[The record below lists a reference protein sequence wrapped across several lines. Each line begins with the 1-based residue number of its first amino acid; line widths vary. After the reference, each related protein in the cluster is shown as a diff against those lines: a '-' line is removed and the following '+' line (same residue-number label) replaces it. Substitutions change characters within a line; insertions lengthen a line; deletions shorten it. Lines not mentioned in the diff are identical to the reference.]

1 MFYYWVNFAPI
12 TRGTSATGYAA
23 LLGVILTMGE
33 EPADP
38 IPRMT
43 QYDWVAMFTPHPQ
56 DFVATG
62 LLWLGNLR
70 PTTVN
75 TELLSPHVPLSSNYR
90 DSKCK
95 NSEDSVNQQDIE
107 MEMDIDG
114 SPIIKNEKFLAD
126 QTETSSE
133 CADHKSFLKMRVGD
147 VFDSMS
153 DVVTAMNCLGE
164 RRYDDPLLVV

>member
-1 MFYYWVNFAPI
+1 
-12 TRGTSATGYAA
+12 
-23 LLGVILTMGE
+23 MGD

-38 IPRMT
+38 IPHMT
-43 QYDWVAMFTPHPQ
+43 QYDWVAMFTPRPQ

-75 TELLSPHVPLSSNYR
+75 IELLSPHVPLSSYYR
-90 DSKCK
+90 DSKCENNK
-95 NSEDSVNQQDIE
+95 DSE
-107 MEMDIDG
+107 MEMDVDG
-114 SPIIKNEKFLAD
+114 SLKVKYDKALAD
-126 QTETSSE
+126 KTETSSE
-133 CADHKSFLKMRVGD
+133 CAEHKSFLKMRVGD